1 MKPLLE
7 MVGEIQDMVDKAE
20 GKLCLLL
27 AFTKA
32 FYSGSVFVSLDTFFI
47 TSDKFPSRTHP
58 NLLNIPN

>member
-1 MKPLLE
+1 

-32 FYSGSVFVSLDTFFI
+32 PYSDSIFVSLDTVFI
-47 TSDKFPSRTHP
+47 ASDKKVFENTPKFLEYPRVIETLS
-58 NLLNIPN
+58 